1 MRMNPREKWIKA
13 ATFGSP
19 EWIPCSMGF
28 SPMSVRQHAG
38 ALEKLMRAHP
48 RIFPEY
54 DPATFDSYDEMPD
67 VYRKGELYTDAWGCV
82 WHNAIEGLEGQVV
95 GHPLADWSALAAWHP
110 PDPMTRSERG
120 DRDWGKLRA
129 EMEDRTRR
137 GLLTHGG
144 AERLFDRLYFLRGFE
159 RLMMDFAEG
168 RPELDRLIGML
179 SAYEHTVVDEWVKI
193 GVDVISFHTD
203 IGTQQGLMISPAA
216 FRKHL
221 KPLFEPLFRKIRQ
234 AGSIVLLSSD
244 GRILEIID
252 DLVEYGL
259 QVHDPQ
265 LRANGLADIKRTY
278 KGKLCINLD
287 LDRQSFPFLTPGQLR
302 DQVASAVDALADPRG
317 GLMIMAAI
325 YGDVPLR
332 NIAAL
337 CEAFEELCF
346 PRGT

>member
-1 MRMNPREKWIKA
+1 MDNRENWIRA
-13 ATFGSP
+13 ATLSSP
-19 EWIPCSMGF
+19 QWIPCSMTF
-28 SPMSVRQHAG
+28 SPMNMRQYRNELG
-38 ALEKLMRAHP
+38 SLMREHP

-54 DPATFDSYDEMPD
+54 DVASMESCNEMPP
-67 VYRKGELYTDAWGCV
+67 VYRKGELHTDNWGCV
-82 WHNAIEGLEGQVV
+82 WANAIEGLEGQVV
-95 GHPLADWSALAAWHP
+95 GHPLADWSALSAWQP
-110 PDPMTRSERG
+110 PDHVTRSERTE
-120 DRDWGKLRA
+120 RDWGKVRA
-129 EMEDRTRR
+129 GIEDRKRR
-137 GLLTHGG
+137 GLLTLGD

-159 RLMMDFAEG
+159 NLMVDFAEEP
-168 RPELDRLIGML
+168 PELDRLISVL
-179 SAYEHTVVDEWVKI
+179 AAYEHLVVDEWVKI

-221 KPLFEPLFRKIRQ
+221 RPLFEPLFRKIRE
-234 AGSIVLLSSD
+234 AGSIVMLSSD

-252 DLVEYGL
+252 DLVGYGL

-265 LRANGLADIKRTY
+265 LRANGLTDITRTY

-302 DQVASAVDALADPRG
+302 DQVASVVDALYDSRG
-317 GLMIMAAI
+317 GLMLLAAI
-325 YGDVPLR
+325 YGDIPFR

-346 PRGT
+346 AP